1 MEVDDAEGEI
11 GGGILAHPIAQSL
24 VGIACSA
31 LNDADVVGIEQ
42 VSHGALAVLAVLL
55 AVFEGFEE
63 EGFVGDG
70 TSKPIDPV
78 WFGGGLIRF
87 H

>member
-1 MEVDDAEGEI
+1 MEVDDAEREI
-11 GGGILAHPIAQSL
+11 GSGILAHSIAESL
-24 VGIACSA
+24 VGIARSE

-42 VSHGALAVLAVLL
+42 VSNRALAVLAVLL

-70 TSKPIDPV
+70 AC
-78 WFGGGLIRF
+78 
-87 H
+87 